1 MSKGLNWEKAN
12 RQEKTRGLEMPLWR
26 EEVLNRAADRL
37 IAQFTQPALPPVKT
51 GKMTEKAKRRMQKR
65 LQKRRQKRSTT

>member
-1 MSKGLNWEKAN
+1 
-12 RQEKTRGLEMPLWR
+12 MPLWR